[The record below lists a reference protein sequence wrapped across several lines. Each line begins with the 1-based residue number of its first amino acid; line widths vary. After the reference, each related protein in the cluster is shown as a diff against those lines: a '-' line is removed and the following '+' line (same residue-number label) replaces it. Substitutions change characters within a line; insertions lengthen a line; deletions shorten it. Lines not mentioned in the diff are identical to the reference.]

1 MFLVYTHK
9 ITPRIRYIFKH
20 IFENMLMINLDITND
35 VQIFVEYSGP
45 KLSYS
50 NKPLRDE
57 FFIKSHSLL
66 FEQGIIEQKL
76 KLDFWEEL
84 PIFFFT
90 NAKCNCPFDIFA
102 ASFFLL
108 SRYEECMPY
117 LKTNSGNYDSSRS
130 ISTKFDFLELP
141 IIDLWVSKFQKQLVS
156 NFHQIVKRKG
166 HKASRKILLEVPLA
180 FRYSNRSFLEN
191 LEDFISSTWK
201 LNFKQLIIQIL
212 VLIRLK
218 NDPFD
223 TFDFWKEWFNKSS
236 IKPQVFFLF
245 SQSSS
250 YQVTTSI
257 FNLRFRKIIKKTG
270 DFFSLGLLTS
280 VKAQI
285 DSKKQILREKNDFQ
299 KLTNRTIFDVRLS
312 NGIVN
317 LRKDYEMLYEN
328 EFKNDYSMGYLDR
341 IGFRAGTATP
351 YYFYDVSREFQLSLK
366 LTPIFAT
373 EESLKKMNNPF
384 PFEKLRAAYEILPL
398 KSSIL
403 TIVLTN
409 GFLDPNLKNN
419 NLQKGLL
426 DFISD

>member
-20 IFENMLMINLDITND
+20 IFENMLMINFDLTTK
-35 VQIFVEYSGP
+35 VEIFVAHSGP

-50 NKPLRDE
+50 NKPLGDE
-57 FFIKSHSLL
+57 FFVKSHLLL
-66 FEQGIIEQKL
+66 FEQGITTQKL
-76 KLDFWEEL
+76 KLDFWDEL
-84 PIFFFT
+84 PIFFLT
-90 NAKCNCPFDIFA
+90 NTEGNCPFDIFA

-117 LKTNSGNYDSSRS
+117 LKTNLGYFDPSQS
-130 ISTKFDFLELP
+130 ISIKFDFLELP
-141 IIDLWVSKFQKQLVS
+141 IIDLWVSKFQEKLAS
-156 NFHQIVKRKG
+156 NFQQIVKKRN
-166 HKASRKILLEVPLA
+166 HKASKKILLEVPLA

-191 LEDFISSTWK
+191 LEDFISSIWK
-201 LNFKQLIIQIL
+201 LNFKQLIFQIL
-212 VLIRLK
+212 VLIRFK

-223 TFDFWKEWFNKSS
+223 TFDFWKEWFEKSS

-280 VKAQI
+280 IRAQI

-299 KLTNRTIFDVRLS
+299 KLTNRAIFDVRLS
-312 NGIVN
+312 NGIFN

-328 EFKNDYSMGYLDR
+328 EFKNDYSMGYLDQ

-351 YYFYDVSREFQLSLK
+351 YYFYDFSRESQLSLK

-373 EESLKKMNNPF
+373 EESLKRINNPF
-384 PFEKLRAAYEILPL
+384 PFEKLRAAYEMLPL